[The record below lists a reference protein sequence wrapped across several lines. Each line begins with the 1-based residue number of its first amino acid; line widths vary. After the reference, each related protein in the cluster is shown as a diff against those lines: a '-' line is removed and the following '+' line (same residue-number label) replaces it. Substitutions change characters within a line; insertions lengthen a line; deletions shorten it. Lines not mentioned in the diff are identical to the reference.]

1 VLPRPREHPGLL
13 PLAVGARLASA
24 LREQYAVPLVLKWP
38 NDLLVHEPDRP
49 VRKLSGILTDEVD
62 SPTLGRAVVAG
73 VGVNVRRDRGSPHPA
88 LPENVAAL
96 DEFVSPPPS
105 LEDVEAI
112 VVDSAVGAAE
122 WLSSAD
128 GARKARDL
136 CRELLYG
143 VGRSVTVDGHP
154 AGTLEALGDD
164 GELLLATAT
173 DRVAIWAGDV
183 HVEEAR

>member
-1 VLPRPREHPGLL
+1 M
-13 PLAVGARLASA
+13 
-24 LREQYAVPLVLKWP
+24 
-38 NDLLVHEPDRP
+38 
-49 VRKLSGILTDEVD
+49 
-62 SPTLGRAVVAG
+62 VAG
-73 VGVNVRRDRGSPHPA
+73 VGVNVRLDRSS
-88 LPENVAAL
+88 LPLPLTESVAAL
-96 DEFVSPPPS
+96 DEFVSPPPD

-112 VVDSAVGAAE
+112 VVESAVGAAE

-128 GARKARDL
+128 GARRARDL

-154 AGTLEALGDD
+154 GGILEALGDN
-164 GELLLATAT
+164 GELLLATTT